1 MEEEQKVEEPA
12 TETKIKKER
21 SDAQKEQLNLARI
34 RALEMRKQRADERK
48 IKKEEVRIETKVSA
62 IEKEKETL
70 RLKQV
75 AIENKTDP
83 PKEEEPIETKKE
95 EPPDPPKKEE
105 PIETKKEE
113 PPDPPKVKE
122 PEPQIERN
130 SFRFEGGNLM
140 FYE

>member
-1 MEEEQKVEEPA
+1 MDVEFLVDVQK
-12 TETKIKKER
+12 TYIF
-21 SDAQKEQLNLARI
+21 
-34 RALEMRKQRADERK
+34 LECLVISTIPLSPDERK

-75 AIENKTDP
+75 VIENKT
-83 PKEEEPIETKKE
+83 
-95 EPPDPPKKEE
+95 DPPKKEE
-105 PIETKKEE
+105 PIETKKEVPHEPSKVKEPE
-113 PPDPPKVKE
+113 PPKIEEPEPPKVKE
-122 PEPQIERN
+122 IEPQIERN

>member
-48 IKKEEVRIETKVSA
+48 IKKEEVRIETKVPA
-62 IEKEKETL
+62 IENEKETL

-83 PKEEEPIETKKE
+83 PK
-95 EPPDPPKKEE
+95 KEE
-105 PIETKKEE
+105 PIETKKYHTSLQ
-113 PPDPPKVKE
+113 K
-122 PEPQIERN
+122 
-130 SFRFEGGNLM
+130 
-140 FYE
+140 

>member
-1 MEEEQKVEEPA
+1 
-12 TETKIKKER
+12 
-21 SDAQKEQLNLARI
+21 
-34 RALEMRKQRADERK
+34 
-48 IKKEEVRIETKVSA
+48 VSA

-75 AIENKTDP
+75 VIENKT
-83 PKEEEPIETKKE
+83 
-95 EPPDPPKKEE
+95 DPPKKEE
-105 PIETKKEE
+105 PIETKKEV
-113 PPDPPKVKE
+113 PPEPPKVKEPEPPKIEEPEPPKAKE

>member
-1 MEEEQKVEEPA
+1 MDVEFLVDVQK
-12 TETKIKKER
+12 TYIF
-21 SDAQKEQLNLARI
+21 
-34 RALEMRKQRADERK
+34 LECLVISTIPLSPDERK

-75 AIENKTDP
+75 VIENKA
-83 PKEEEPIETKKE
+83 
-95 EPPDPPKKEE
+95 DPPKKEE

-113 PPDPPKVKE
+113 PPEPPKVKEPEPAKMKEPEPPKVEEPKPPKAKE

>member
-1 MEEEQKVEEPA
+1 M
-12 TETKIKKER
+12 T
-21 SDAQKEQLNLARI
+21 
-34 RALEMRKQRADERK
+34 
-48 IKKEEVRIETKVSA
+48 A
-62 IEKEKETL
+62 IEKEKEIL

-75 AIENKTDP
+75 AVENKTDP
-83 PKEEEPIETKKE
+83 PKE
-95 EPPDPPKKEE
+95 EE

>member
-75 AIENKTDP
+75 VIENKT
-83 PKEEEPIETKKE
+83 
-95 EPPDPPKKEE
+95 DPPKKEE

-113 PPDPPKVKE
+113 PPEPPKVKEPEPAKMKEPEPPKAKE